1 MSYVSDTFK
10 ENVKKRLALPKR
22 PSYSKAPSKL
32 KGPKSMLK
40 GLAVLNPRMGEY
52 GK

>member
-10 ENVKKRLALPKR
+10 ENVKKRLSLPKR

-32 KGPKSMLK
+32 KGPKPMLK